1 MEDLSDNLNPVVLET
16 ENIRKETSLYKVQL
30 AQQARKRSESNSS
43 FGWDRSESNSSS
55 GWDRS
60 EIERTI
66 KDSSNIL
73 DVEYKKSVFQQ
84 CDPPEG
90 IKSNPN
96 QEEEEVDAEE
106 VGMGPNQEEGEVNV
120 GRGADETND
129 VRKLLFGEF
138 PEPYPHSTGFQRIHV
153 TSDDSQVD
161 NETLYA
167 CKKLKEC
174 MFLRDKWLAQH
185 PPPPQDSTDNSTVVT
200 SPLSSPASKKNVFRR
215 RLQPVYDI
223 FNQPLPTPCAD
234 LRYHMV
240 RGVMVVTRDD
250 SEDAPNAKYTNTVHS
265 NGVKYHSVESL
276 FPVLSFLEFIQD
288 YRRVNYV
295 HNHLSVVNISCSVS
309 WNQLILYIH
318 TADAE
323 VRL

>member
-16 ENIRKETSLYKVQL
+16 ESIRKETSLYKVQL

-43 FGWDRSESNSSS
+43 SGWDRSESNPLS

-60 EIERTI
+60 ESERTL

-73 DVEYKKSVFQQ
+73 DVEYKKSVFQL
-84 CDPPEG
+84 CGPPEEL
-90 IKSNPN
+90 KSNPN
-96 QEEEEVDAEE
+96 QETEEVEEEVS
-106 VGMGPNQEEGEVNV
+106 MGPNQDEGEADA

-129 VRKLLFGEF
+129 VRKLLFGEY

-153 TSDDSQVD
+153 TSDDSQID

-185 PPPPQDSTDNSTVVT
+185 PPPPQDSSDNSTVIT

-223 FNQPLPTPCAD
+223 FNQPLPTTCTD

-250 SEDAPNAKYTNTVHS
+250 SEDVSKEKHS
-265 NGVKYHSVESL
+265 STLHTIGVKYHSDKSL
-276 FPVLSFLEFIQD
+276 FPVLSFLEFMQD
-288 YRRVNYV
+288 YRRVTHIY
-295 HNHLSVVNISCSVS
+295 NHLSVVNISFSRL

-318 TADAE
+318 TVDAE
-323 VRL
+323 VCL

>member
-1 MEDLSDNLNPVVLET
+1 MEDLSDNLNLVVLET

-30 AQQARKRSESNSS
+30 AHHARKRSESNSS
-43 FGWDRSESNSSS
+43 CGWDRSESNSSS

-60 EIERTI
+60 DSERTL
-66 KDSSNIL
+66 KDSSSIL
-73 DVEYKKSVFQQ
+73 DVEYKKSVFQL
-84 CDPPEG
+84 CGPPEEL
-90 IKSNPN
+90 KSNPN
-96 QEEEEVDAEE
+96 QEEEEVEEE
-106 VGMGPNQEEGEVNV
+106 VSMGPNQEEGEVDA

-129 VRKLLFGEF
+129 VRKLLFGEY

-185 PPPPQDSTDNSTVVT
+185 PPPPQDSSDNSTVVT

-215 RLQPVYDI
+215 RLQPVYDV
-223 FNQPLPTPCAD
+223 FNQLLPNTCTD

-250 SEDAPNAKYTNTVHS
+250 SEDVSKEKHSSTVHTI
-265 NGVKYHSVESL
+265 GVKYHSDESL
-276 FPVLSFLEFIQD
+276 FPVLSFLEFMQD
-288 YRRVNYV
+288 YRRVT
-295 HNHLSVVNISCSVS
+295 LFTTTCL
-309 WNQLILYIH
+309 W
-318 TADAE
+318 
-323 VRL
+323 